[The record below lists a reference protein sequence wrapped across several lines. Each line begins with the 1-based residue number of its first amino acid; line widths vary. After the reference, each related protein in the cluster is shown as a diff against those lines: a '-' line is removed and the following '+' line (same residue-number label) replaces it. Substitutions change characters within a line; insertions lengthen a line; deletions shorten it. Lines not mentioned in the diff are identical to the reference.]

1 MSIPN
6 KFHTFVDG
14 QVDAGKIT
22 AERLN
27 ENWDRLYTMFN
38 PNQVGI
44 SEDNIAA
51 VSKILIS
58 NRNYIGTN
66 KITGNFEFA
75 NFPIVPDGSIAESKI
90 NLVNFITKQN
100 LADNLPTNLAYKDA
114 DETISGNWSASG
126 NWTISGSWTF
136 NNPISNLVIEP
147 VTSLP
152 ETVTNGKLLLYNGEL
167 YLGKDDAWKKLVPA
181 DELLLQGITSSLNLR
196 NSKDTQYSRTNWGEY
211 ANWAEFTLNEASYGN
226 LTFEVDARVAD
237 TNQTASIY
245 FAINGTKVSDYFT
258 VSDTVYITFPY
269 TLGTRQA
276 FLSGTKFQLWG
287 KLSANNQ
294 TCYFKNFRLYYD
306 RAFVKLN
313 GVNIVGIPLYN
324 QTPLNM
330 T

>member
-27 ENWDRLYTMFN
+27 ENWDRLYNMFN

-58 NRNYIGTN
+58 NRNYTGTN

-114 DETISGNWSASG
+114 DETISGNW
-126 NWTISGSWTF
+126 TISGSWTF
-136 NNPISNLVIEP
+136 NNPIFNLVIEP

-167 YLGKDDAWKKLVPA
+167 YLGKDAAWKKLVPA
-181 DELLLQGITSSLNLR
+181 DELFIQGIMSSSNLR
-196 NSKDTQYSRTNWGEY
+196 NSKDT
-211 ANWAEFTLNEASYGN
+211 EASYQNYTSYMKWKEFVLNESSYGD
-226 LTFEVDARVAD
+226 LTFKIDAKVNAG
-237 TNQTASIY
+237 QQAGIY
-245 FAINGTKVSDYFT
+245 FAINDVRISDYIT
-258 VSDTVYITFPY
+258 VTNTSYQTFSY
-269 TLGTRQA
+269 AMSVRQN
-276 FLSGTKFQLWG
+276 LPTNTKLQVWG
-287 KLSANNQ
+287 IVNAQGQ
-294 TCYFKNFRLYYD
+294 TCSVRNFRLYYD
-306 RAFVKLN
+306 RAFVKIN
-313 GVNIVGIPLYN
+313 NIDIAGILLYN
-324 QTPLNM
+324 QTELNM

>member
-27 ENWDRLYTMFN
+27 ENWDRLYNMFN

-44 SEDNIAA
+44 SDDNIAA

-58 NRNYIGTN
+58 NRNYTGTN

-75 NFPIVPDGSIAESKI
+75 TFPIVPDGSIAESKI

-100 LADNLPTNLAYKDA
+100 LAANLPTNLAYKDA
-114 DETISGNWSASG
+114 NETISGNWSASG

-136 NNPISNLVIEP
+136 NNPISNLVIET

-152 ETVTNGKLLLYNGEL
+152 QTVTNGKLLLYNGEL
-167 YLGKDDAWKKLVPA
+167 YLGKNNAWKKLVPA
-181 DELLLQGITSSLNLR
+181 DELFTQGIISSSNLR
-196 NSKDTQYSRTNWGEY
+196 NSKDTEEAFSDIEY
-211 ANWAEFTLNEASYGN
+211 TKWREFTLNEVSYGV
-226 LTFEVDARVAD
+226 LTFYIEAKVNSGQQA
-237 TNQTASIY
+237 TIY
-245 FAINGTKVSDYFT
+245 FAIDGTKVSDYYT
-258 VSDTVYITFPY
+258 VTNTTYAPSSY
-269 TLGTRQA
+269 TMQTRQN
-276 FLSGTKFQLWG
+276 FPVGTKFQIWG
-287 KLSANNQ
+287 KVSGVDQ
-294 TCYFKNFRLYYD
+294 TCYIRYFRLSYD
-306 RAFVKLN
+306 RAIIKLN
-313 GVNIVGIPLYN
+313 GVDVAGIMLYS

-330 T
+330 S

>member
-27 ENWDRLYTMFN
+27 ENWDRLYNMFN

-58 NRNYIGTN
+58 NRNYTGTN

-75 NFPIVPDGSIAESKI
+75 TFPIVPDGSIAESKI

-100 LADNLPTNLAYKDA
+100 LAANLPTNLAYKDA
-114 DETISGNWSASG
+114 NEAISG

-136 NNPISNLVIEP
+136 NNPISNLVIES
-147 VTSLP
+147 VASLP
-152 ETVTNGKLLLYNGEL
+152 QTVTNGKLLLYNGEL
-167 YLGKDDAWKKLVPA
+167 YLGKDSAWKKLVPA
-181 DELLLQGITSSLNLR
+181 DELLIQGIISSSNLR
-196 NSKDTQYSRTNWGEY
+196 NSKDTEEPFGDIEY
-211 ANWAEFTLNEASYGN
+211 ANWREFTLNEASYGALTFNIEAKVN
-226 LTFEVDARVAD
+226 LTG
-237 TNQTASIY
+237 QTASIY
-245 FAINGTKVSDYFT
+245 FAINGTKVSDYYT
-258 VSDTVYITFPY
+258 ANDTTYHPFSY
-269 TLGTRQA
+269 TMQTRQS
-276 FLSGTKFQLWG
+276 FPVGTKFQIWG
-287 KLSANNQ
+287 KVSGVDQLG
-294 TCYFKNFRLYYD
+294 YIRNFRLSYD

-313 GVNIVGIPLYN
+313 GVDVAGILLYS

>member
-27 ENWDRLYTMFN
+27 ENWDRLYNMFN

-58 NRNYIGTN
+58 NRNYTGTN

-75 NFPIVPDGSIAESKI
+75 TFPIVPDGSIAESKI

-100 LADNLPTNLAYKDA
+100 LASNLPTNLAYKDA
-114 DETISGNWSASG
+114 NETISGNWSASG

-136 NNPISNLVIEP
+136 NNPISNLVIET

-152 ETVTNGKLLLYNGEL
+152 QTATNGKLLLYNGEL
-167 YLGKDDAWKKLVPA
+167 YLGKDNAWKNLVPA
-181 DELLLQGITSSLNLR
+181 DELLLQGIISSLNLR
-196 NSKDTQYSRTNWGEY
+196 NSKDTEYSRTNWGAYE
-211 ANWAEFTLNEASYGN
+211 NWEEFTLNEASYGN

-245 FAINGTKVSDYFT
+245 FAINGTKVSDYYT
-258 VSDTVYITFPY
+258 VNDTVYVTFSY

-276 FLSGTKFQLWG
+276 FSSGTKFQLWG
-287 KLSANNQ
+287 KLSAINQ

-313 GVNIVGIPLYN
+313 GVDVAGIPLYS

-330 T
+330 S